1 MPIYTDQT
9 IAGNFDPGVPP
20 PLPVTITVVTM
31 TIDDADGD
39 GLIRPNSGDT
49 INGSIVNAVWVG
61 DTVTING
68 VTITGVTFYTND
80 GGRYFT
86 PSDGSVLIDGA
97 TATAVTFVTA
107 STQFPVGNLGPP
119 CFVAGT
125 RIAVPGGEV
134 RVEELRIGDLVET
147 LDHGPLPLRWVG
159 RRTVPA
165 FGAHAPIRFEAGALG
180 DHRTLF
186 VSPLHCVLIDDWRA
200 EVLFGETEVLCPA
213 HLLVNG
219 DKIRRAPRAEVTYV
233 HLMFDTHEIVHAEG
247 MASESFLFGD
257 YLCHPKSP
265 LRAEILAAVADT
277 PAGPGPQ
284 MTAARRVLR
293 RHEAALL
300 VDMQAGAL
308 CDAA

>member
-9 IAGNFDPGVPP
+9 IAGNFDPGAP
-20 PLPVTITVVTM
+20 PLLPTAITVVSM

-39 GLIRPNSGDT
+39 GLIRPDSGDT

-61 DTVTING
+61 DTVTLNG

-80 GGRYFT
+80 GSRYFT

-97 TATAVTFVTA
+97 TATDVTFVTN

-125 RIAVPGGEV
+125 RIAVPGGAV
-134 RVEELRIGDLVET
+134 RVEDLRIGDLVET
-147 LDHGPLPLRWVG
+147 RDHGPLPLRWVG
-159 RRTVPA
+159 QRKVPA
-165 FGAHAPIRFEAGALG
+165 FGPDAPIRFAAGALG
-180 DHRTLF
+180 DHGTLF
-186 VSPLHCVLIDDWRA
+186 VSPLHSVLIDDWRA
-200 EVLFGETEVLCPA
+200 ELLYGEAEVLCPA

-219 DKIRRAPRAEVTYV
+219 DTIRRTPRAEVTYV
-233 HLMFDTHEIVHAEG
+233 HLMFDTHEIVQAEG

-265 LRAEILAAVADT
+265 LRAEILAAAADT
-277 PAGPGPQ
+277 PAGSGQP

-300 VDMQAGAL
+300 AGMPTPAL
-308 CDAA
+308 PCAA